1 MAGAGAAGAGVP
13 APPGRRAETAA
24 HRRARRQRSDLR
36 HVNWLLKLV
45 AADGM
50 HHTSEAKLTGLIRRW
65 CAPGQGGDSTGG
77 MGAAPPGG
85 ASIRESVQA
94 VVLDPYVGAGTPGA
108 RAAQRQAAG
117 DSGSPGVGPPAAQAA
132 QRQVHSTM
140 GSSGAG
146 TTSAFAGSCQ
156 ARLVLQYVDGVVSAQ
171 VFQGQAAG
179 EVATPGVGAP
189 AAPAVPLPGAVRPW
203 VGHLGDVGMADAA
216 VGDSM
221 GAEPSAD
228 QNGLVQAKAEA
239 AVLGG
244 GERPLRAA
252 RFHACLP
259 VQAAECNVLGA
270 QHCAGT
276 IAEKYAFGVAKG
288 ASPVVLC
295 DSEVDG
301 RWEEPSAE
309 PAMQVQ
315 AAGEVA
321 PGVGTPAAQARLG
334 QAAEEAG
341 VRGLH
346 ARIGTVLSEDERLL
360 WAQFLE
366 GFPVQA
372 EECIV
377 LGAAKG
383 AGTVAERY
391 AFEVAGVAFPVQVS
405 FALEQLWGHKQGG
418 GTRLRWL
425 PPMDRRGRVRD
436 VGRH

>member
-50 HHTSEAKLTGLIRRW
+50 HHTSEAKLTGLVRRW

-85 ASIRESVQA
+85 VSIRESVQA

-146 TTSAFAGSCQ
+146 ATSAFAGSCQ

-189 AAPAVPLPGAVRPW
+189 AAPAVPLPGVVRPW

-228 QNGLVQAKAEA
+228 LQADDTLKGTREDA
-239 AVLGG
+239 
-244 GERPLRAA
+244 PLREFGSQLVASADRALSA
-252 RFHACLP
+252 RGDEDNEGGLSEEVPQVTGTVLNVLRVDERARAL
-259 VQAAECNVLGA
+259 QMQTAAEG
-270 QHCAGT
+270 
-276 IAEKYAFGVAKG
+276 
-288 ASPVVLC
+288 P
-295 DSEVDG
+295 
-301 RWEEPSAE
+301 
-309 PAMQVQ
+309 
-315 AAGEVA
+315 
-321 PGVGTPAAQARLG
+321 
-334 QAAEEAG
+334 AG
-341 VRGLH
+341 VRRRL
-346 ARIGTVLSEDERLL
+346 GTELGVDERLL
-360 WAQFLE
+360 WAHLRAS
-366 GFPVQA
+366 FPVLA
-372 EECIV
+372 EECSAR
-377 LGAAKG
+377 GAAKG
-383 AGTVAERY
+383 AGADTQRY
-391 AFEVAGVAFPVQVS
+391 AFEIARIAFPAQ
-405 FALEQLWGHKQGG
+405 FAFAAELCGFGDG
-418 GTRLRWL
+418 
-425 PPMDRRGRVRD
+425 
-436 VGRH
+436 